1 MNLRFIGQNKD
12 VVVHVRARTYTWG
25 AVICWFEQI
34 LGRAGTT
41 KLNRISWILGRRK
54 EKVKRKSWGELS
66 GALRA
71 IRWVAGKS
79 VLKRKSSPQ
88 MCFAHLLK
96 GEEDFLPIWLET
108 RVCDGADKW
117 YHTMLQKEKAITRV
131 HKGTKRESLV
141 TKLLKYSNVTV
152 IWTSTPGYNFVNY
165 CRISWS
171 WCDAVWWKSN
181 ERESWDF
188 HHDPKYGEVND

>member
-54 EKVKRKSWGELS
+54 EKVKERVGESWVGHYAPS
-66 GALRA
+66 GG
-71 IRWVAGKS
+71 VVGKS

-165 CRISWS
+165 CRISWK
-171 WCDAVWWKSN
+171 CVWLCILSLMCRMSIFPTKLGLN
-181 ERESWDF
+181 
-188 HHDPKYGEVND
+188 